1 MITLL
6 RKLFIKDYKNVNNP
20 KVRERHGILAALG
33 GVFINLLLFTFKL
46 IIGLLTVS
54 MSIISDALNNLTD
67 LFSCFVNL
75 FGFKIASK
83 PADKEHPYGHERV
96 EYIAGMIVSFIIV
109 AVAILLGYTSI
120 MKLIQHDSELD
131 FSNSTWAFVILG
143 GAILAKLLLGFFY
156 YGIGKAINSVTLK
169 ASMQDSLNDV
179 LCTSAVLIATIIQFF
194 FRELWWLD
202 PAMSIV
208 VALFILYS
216 GIKMIFETA
225 SPLIGLSPDSEFVKT
240 ILDDIR
246 SRDGVLGI
254 HDLVIHSYGPT
265 KVFITIHV
273 EVDGYS
279 DMFVAH
285 DIIDNIEDEI
295 SHKYGVELTIHMDPI
310 DTKNK
315 EIPLLKEK
323 ITSILEGIDKD
334 IKFHDLRLVAGPSHT
349 NILFD
354 VVVPP
359 NTKINIDELSK
370 KVVESVDHLNK
381 CYHCIIKIDQNYL
394 D

>member
-285 DIIDNIEDEI
+285 DVIDNIEDEI

>member
-216 GIKMIFETA
+216 GVKMIFETA
-225 SPLIGLSPDSEFVKT
+225 SPLIGLTPDSEFVKT

>member
-216 GIKMIFETA
+216 GVKMIF
-225 SPLIGLSPDSEFVKT
+225 
-240 ILDDIR
+240 
-246 SRDGVLGI
+246 
-254 HDLVIHSYGPT
+254 
-265 KVFITIHV
+265 
-273 EVDGYS
+273 
-279 DMFVAH
+279 
-285 DIIDNIEDEI
+285 
-295 SHKYGVELTIHMDPI
+295 
-310 DTKNK
+310 
-315 EIPLLKEK
+315 
-323 ITSILEGIDKD
+323 
-334 IKFHDLRLVAGPSHT
+334 
-349 NILFD
+349 
-354 VVVPP
+354 
-359 NTKINIDELSK
+359 
-370 KVVESVDHLNK
+370 
-381 CYHCIIKIDQNYL
+381 
-394 D
+394 

>member
-1 MITLL
+1 MVTLL

-20 KVRERHGILAALG
+20 KVREKHGILAALG
-33 GVFINLLLFTFKL
+33 GVFINLLLFGFK
-46 IIGLLTVS
+46 ITIGLLTFS
-54 MSIISDALNNLTD
+54 MSIISDAFNNLTD

-131 FSNSTWAFVILG
+131 FTNSIWVFVILG
-143 GAILAKLLLGFFY
+143 GAIVAKLLLGLFY
-156 YGIGKAINSVTLK
+156 YGIGKSINSIAIK

-179 LCTSAVLIATIIQFF
+179 VCTSAVLIATVIQFF
-194 FRELWWLD
+194 FRDLWWLD
-202 PAMSIV
+202 PAMSIA

-216 GIKMIFETA
+216 GIRMIFETA
-225 SPLIGLSPDSEFVKT
+225 SPLIGLTPDSEFVKN
-240 ILDDIR
+240 IIDNIKAR
-246 SRDGVLGI
+246 KGVLGI

-265 KVFITIHV
+265 KIFITVHV

-285 DIIDNIEDEI
+285 DLIDNIEEEI

-310 DTKNK
+310 DTKSK
-315 EIPLLKEK
+315 EMPILKEK
-323 ITSILEGIDKD
+323 ITEILEVINKD

-359 NTKINIDELSK
+359 EIKIDIDELNK

-381 CYHCIIKIDQNYL
+381 KYHCIIKIDQNYL

>member
-20 KVRERHGILAALG
+20 KVRERHGVLAALG

-143 GAILAKLLLGFFY
+143 GAILAKLLLGLFY
-156 YGIGKAINSVTLK
+156 YGIGKAINSVTIK

-285 DIIDNIEDEI
+285 DVIDNIEDEI

>member
-143 GAILAKLLLGFFY
+143 GAILAKLLLGLFY
-156 YGIGKAINSVTLK
+156 YGIGKAINSVTIK

-285 DIIDNIEDEI
+285 DVIDNIEDEI